1 MNRRLKLRALD
12 GAFRKPRLLL
22 WLLLPLMGF
31 GSVVSQRPL
40 TPASE
45 GFIDRELIGDWTSAM
60 DPHGRL
66 ALSISRTEAG
76 LLEIRVYAPE
86 KEGSPYLRYR
96 AYSSRLDGVTYA
108 NLELVG
114 YGCIDCDGAELM
126 ALRTEIFDPLG
137 RIVAGRSGSSC
148 TFIPMKYE
156 RTEDNRL
163 VLFSQADSDFV
174 NLTIEQDLLAGQ
186 TFGANAGELAGKPCI
201 TEAAD
206 KLRDFYS
213 RNSAAIFPAAHAEAF
228 VRRPPVMPAK

>member
-12 GAFRKPRLLL
+12 GAFRKPRMLL

-31 GSVVSQRPL
+31 GSVVSERPL

-45 GFIDRELIGDWTSAM
+45 GFIDRELIGDWTNAADS
-60 DPHGRL
+60 HGRL
-66 ALSISRTEAG
+66 ALSISRSETG

-86 KEGSPYLRYR
+86 KEGNPYLRYR
-96 AYSSRLDGVTYA
+96 AYSSRIDGVTYA

-126 ALRTEIFDPLG
+126 SLRTEIFDPLG
-137 RIVAGRSGSSC
+137 RILAGRSGSSC
-148 TFIPMKYE
+148 TFIPVKYE

-163 VLFSQADSDFV
+163 VFYSHANSEFV
-174 NLTIEQDLLAGQ
+174 NLAIEQDLLAGQ
-186 TFGANAGELAGKPCI
+186 TFGASAGELAGKPCI
-201 TEAAD
+201 TDTAD

-213 RNSAAIFPAAHAEAF
+213 GNSASIFPAAHAETF
-228 VRRPPVMPAK
+228 VRRPAAAPAK